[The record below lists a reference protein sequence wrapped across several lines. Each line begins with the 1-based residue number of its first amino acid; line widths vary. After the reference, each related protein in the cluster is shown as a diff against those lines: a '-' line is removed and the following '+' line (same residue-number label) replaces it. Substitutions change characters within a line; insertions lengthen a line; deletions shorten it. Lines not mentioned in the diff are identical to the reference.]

1 VAAADPAAL
10 PGWDLVDLIAAAHR
24 LAAWAQ
30 GMELAAIA
38 ELAHRR
44 PEDPM
49 EPWQPGSRSERV
61 SEFAADEISAA
72 LHVSRWTA
80 DRTLGVALELFD
92 RLPATRAALLAGAID
107 VPKARAIADA
117 VGGLD
122 DATTATVEVGALQ
135 RAPHQTV
142 GQLHRHLGRAVLAAN
157 PRSAQK
163 RHTDAAAERRVVLTP
178 VEDGMAEVWALLPA
192 PAAATLWSAVDALAH
207 AAAPQDPRGIDARR
221 ADALHDLAA
230 LALDDP
236 ALPRHAGQRPHIRVH
251 VAATTLLG
259 RDDAPAELERYGPIT
274 ASAARE
280 LAADGDWRRILTDP
294 ASGAVLDVGRT
305 TYRPPAALAD
315 HVQARD
321 RTCRFPGCRQPAVRC
336 QLDHTTPYPKGPT
349 AAGNLGALCTH
360 HHRLKTETGWEL
372 LQHDGYFLWHSPG
385 HRYYTVGPEPA
396 LTA

>member
-1 VAAADPAAL
+1 MAAADPAAL

-122 DATTATVEVGALQ
+122 DATTATVEAGALQ

-157 PRSAQK
+157 PRSAQEAPY
-163 RHTDAAAERRVVLTP
+163 RRRRGTAGGAHPGRGWYGGGLGAAARSGRRHAVERSGRAGP
-178 VEDGMAEVWALLPA
+178 RSRPA
-192 PAAATLWSAVDALAH
+192 GPPRNRCPPRRCAARSRRARPGRSGPAT
-207 AAAPQDPRGIDARR
+207 ARR
-221 ADALHDLAA
+221 AATAH
-230 LALDDP
+230 P
-236 ALPRHAGQRPHIRVH
+236 GPRRCYHPPRAGRCISRARTVRPDYRQRG
-251 VAATTLLG
+251 T
-259 RDDAPAELERYGPIT
+259 
-274 ASAARE
+274 E